1 MDLNEAKEI
10 LNDAGFL
17 VERAPEKTTLKLEQL
32 ILKLTE
38 LHKSLGNVSVR
49 LNVPI
54 SSMQS
59 EELPII
65 AVHDEGGYVGIY
77 GGN

>member
-1 MDLNEAKEI
+1 MEIKEAKEI

-17 VERAPEKTTLKLEQL
+17 VERVSDSSTLKLDQL
-32 ILKLTE
+32 IAKLTE
-38 LHKSLGNVSVR
+38 LRKSLGNVSVK